1 MQLGAIP
8 MKRHLT
14 TLFTLAVLLLPSSA
28 IASPVPSAPSDP
40 MQTTATA
47 TLHLMR
53 NENYLYLKAT
63 SFVPICNVSYVFPP
77 EYQYQTP
84 VFIEILNDTTTALI
98 SYTIINDTEAPNK
111 LVVFTLS
118 NLTEHQTVMIHFNSW
133 ALVNPTDFKDLPR
146 YVRFPRLRDLPRD
159 TWQWLTPSP
168 VVQSRSITIRH
179 TARQL
184 AHGTTNLLRYADRVV
199 WFTHHHREL
208 FYALQLRLG
217 TLKGQDAKTVLRRS
231 GDCPGRSHLAAA
243 LFRAQGVPARSVM
256 VSQHDPYWV
265 QMHYMV
271 EYYCPG
277 IGWILTQAHGGK
289 TPVVQDNDL
298 ILRICGPTDERHTVH
313 DYVFPKMTG
322 EEQWLW
328 IDSHQVKPLYTE
340 AMDAS
345 RQTLFLPGNQTTDPA
360 TAAYAFSLT
369 QMVFRRYQPLLGA
382 NLTGENLQH
391 YNNATIAQHSALLSF
406 PTDLADYLSLMSL
419 AYQEYQQIT

>member
-1 MQLGAIP
+1 MCS
-8 MKRHLT
+8 HLST
-14 TLFTLAVLLLPSSA
+14 
-28 IASPVPSAPSDP
+28 
-40 MQTTATA
+40 
-47 TLHLMR
+47 
-53 NENYLYLKAT
+53 
-63 SFVPICNVSYVFPP
+63 
-77 EYQYQTP
+77 QYQTP

-111 LVVFTLS
+111 LVVFTLG
-118 NLTEHQTVMIHFNSW
+118 NLTADQTVLIHFNSW

-146 YVRFPRLRDLPRD
+146 YVRFPCLRDLPRD
-159 TWQWLTPSP
+159 TWPWLKPSP

-199 WFTHHHREL
+199 WFTHNHREL

-217 TLKGQDAKTVLRRS
+217 ILKGQDAKTVLRRS

-256 VSQHDPYWV
+256 VSQHDNYWV

-289 TPVVQDNDL
+289 TPVVQDRDL
-298 ILRICGPTDERHTVH
+298 ILRICGPDDERHAVH
-313 DYVFPKMTG
+313 DYIFPKMTG

-328 IDSHQVKPLYTE
+328 VDAHNVKPLYTE

-345 RQTLFLPGNQTTDPA
+345 RQTLRFAGNQTTDSA
-360 TAAYAFSLT
+360 TAMYAFSLT
-369 QMVFRRYQPLLGA
+369 EMVFRRYQPLLGA
-382 NLTGENLQH
+382 NLTGPNLLH
-391 YNNATIAQHSALLSF
+391 YTTAISLQTAALNDFAGSL
-406 PTDLADYLSLMSL
+406 PDYLADLTT
-419 AYQEYQQIT
+419 AYQEYQLIH